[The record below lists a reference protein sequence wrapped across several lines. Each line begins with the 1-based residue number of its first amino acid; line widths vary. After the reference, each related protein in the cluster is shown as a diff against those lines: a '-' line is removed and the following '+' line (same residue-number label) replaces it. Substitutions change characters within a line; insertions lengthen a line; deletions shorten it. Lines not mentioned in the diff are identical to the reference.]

1 LNRFEPERAEFERER
16 ERNDG
21 STSSSSGPGSDD
33 LSDLEK
39 RKRRAYIIRRNELFL
54 SNLGI
59 PTSFKKRRSSSSSRP
74 GSGDLIDNEKIR
86 EDCIRRNEL
95 FLNALIDN
103 EKIAVIDRGNDG
115 SVTSRDTQIKMA
127 KALLEWERAE
137 FERELAEFVEKKK
150 LRENNIRRNELL
162 LRSLGFSPAEN
173 VIRTRK

>member
-1 LNRFEPERAEFERER
+1 MSGSSTKRKEIAVMDRDK
-16 ERNDG
+16 DG

-39 RKRRAYIIRRNELFL
+39 RRAYNIRINEMFL
-54 SNLGI
+54 SNIGI
-59 PTSFKKRRSSSSSRP
+59 YPSKKRRSSSSSRP
-74 GSGDLIDNEKIR
+74 GSGD
-86 EDCIRRNEL
+86 
-95 FLNALIDN
+95 LIDN

-115 SVTSRDTQIKMA
+115 SVTSRDTQIKIA
-127 KALLEWERAE
+127 KAQLEWERAE